1 MYRLV
6 CTYTWKFHIIKVRG
20 DALAAWLVEARG
32 LVDMNDFSEK
42 PFDLAERRESLR
54 GLLEGLR
61 EAAAADGEPWDWTVC
76 WRTKNDPKI

>member
-1 MYRLV
+1 M
-6 CTYTWKFHIIKVRG
+6 
-20 DALAAWLVEARG
+20 EARG

-42 PFDLAERRESLR
+42 PFDLAERRDSLR

-76 WRTKNDPKI
+76 WRTKNEPKI